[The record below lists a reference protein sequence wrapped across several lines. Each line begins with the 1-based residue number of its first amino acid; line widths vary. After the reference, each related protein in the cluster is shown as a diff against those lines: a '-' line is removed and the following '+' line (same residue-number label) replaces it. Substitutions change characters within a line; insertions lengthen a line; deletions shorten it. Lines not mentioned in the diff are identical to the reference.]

1 MLQIISCGT
10 VLPVVLS
17 KDDDALT
24 RSRGHHVFSN
34 PPPQL
39 PIAVEAITLLPNLL
53 PQFLIAV
60 EAIALFPSPLP
71 QLP

>member
-1 MLQIISCGT
+1 MMPLH
-10 VLPVVLS
+10 
-17 KDDDALT
+17 ALEAIA
-24 RSRGHHVFSN
+24 FPPN

-60 EAIALFPSPLP
+60 EAIALFPPASLGGS
-71 QLP
+71 LDLLYHRLSD